1 MSSDKIKERFR
12 LLLNAIESGDEKELD
27 QTLEIFR
34 YLGKIEYDL
43 NMKIDAIQNDINIIK
58 NELNIHT
65 QATNSGIADI
75 SKKLDRTVERVENLN
90 HKFDQEMKIIHK
102 DIDMTNE
109 LFKLIAV
116 NDLINSIEDELHTDD
131 TGKSSDDVK
140 NCIMDDIS
148 SITQVKD
155 SPENNCYKSYSY
167 ENRRAK
173 TESDTYYFIKDAVED
188 ICDF

>member
-1 MSSDKIKERFR
+1 MISDK
-12 LLLNAIESGDEKELD
+12 LKELYQQLLD
-27 QTLEIFR
+27 SINSGNKKNLEQTALILQ
-34 YLGKIEYDL
+34 YLGKIEYNL
-43 NMKIDAIQNDINIIK
+43 NIKIDAIQNDINVIK
-58 NELNIHT
+58 YELNIHT

-90 HKFDQEMKIIHK
+90 HKFDQEMKSIHK

-155 SPENNCYKSYSY
+155 SPENNCYSSYTN

>member
-1 MSSDKIKERFR
+1 MISDK
-12 LLLNAIESGDEKELD
+12 LKELYQQLLD
-27 QTLEIFR
+27 SINSGNKKNLEQTALILQ

-43 NMKIDAIQNDINIIK
+43 NMKIDAIQNEVNIIK

-90 HKFDQEMKIIHK
+90 QKFDQEMKSIHK

-155 SPENNCYKSYSY
+155 SPENNCYSSYTN

>member
-75 SKKLDRTVERVENLN
+75 PKKLDRTVERVENLN
-90 HKFDQEMKIIHK
+90 HKFDQEMKSIHK

-155 SPENNCYKSYSY
+155 SPENNCYRSYSY

>member
-1 MSSDKIKERFR
+1 
-12 LLLNAIESGDEKELD
+12 
-27 QTLEIFR
+27 
-34 YLGKIEYDL
+34 
-43 NMKIDAIQNDINIIK
+43 MKIDAIQNDINIIK

-90 HKFDQEMKIIHK
+90 QKFNQEMKSIHK

-155 SPENNCYKSYSY
+155 SPENNCYSSYTY

>member
-12 LLLNAIESGDEKELD
+12 LLLNAIESGDKTELD

-65 QATNSGIADI
+65 QTTNSGIADI

-90 HKFDQEMKIIHK
+90 QKFDQEMKSIHK
-102 DIDMTNE
+102 DIDMSNE

-155 SPENNCYKSYSY
+155 SPENNCYRSYSY